1 MSNKTLIKQVDF
13 KRISDAK
20 MVALLSWVCTFIY
33 FMSYMT
39 RLNYAAVVAEISNST
54 QIAKELLA
62 FPVTG
67 LFITYGI
74 GQLISGWLGDRIP
87 PKWLMFFG
95 LGLSTCMN
103 LLLPMNTNVV
113 YMTVVWCINGFG
125 QALMWPPMVKI
136 LSGYLSAD
144 NYVKA
149 TFTVILGSTSGT
161 IGVYLVAAAC
171 TYFLTWQSLFYICA
185 AFGILGMVLCIT
197 GITKVEKYAHK
208 HGEAVD
214 GPVLLNG
221 EKTTAPT
228 ATVKITGGIAAM
240 IVVIMVAIVLQ
251 GSLRDGVTTWMPTY
265 IKETFNLGSGAS
277 ILSGVILP
285 LFTFVCVA
293 VVKAIF
299 PRFIRNE
306 VTFAGIIFAIGA
318 VSAVIL
324 SIFPTTT
331 PVVSIGCSALLVAC
345 MHGVNQMLICIV
357 PGHFKKTGKIST
369 ISGLLNFAT
378 YVGAALSTYVFASL
392 ADGDNWRPV
401 IILWVFIAAAG
412 AAICFGL
419 TKVWKK
425 FTEIK

>member
-1 MSNKTLIKQVDF
+1 MSNKILTKQMNF
-13 KRISDAK
+13 KRINDPK
-20 MVALLSWVCTFIY
+20 MVALLAWVCTFIY

-39 RLNYAAVVAEISNST
+39 RLNYAAVIPEISSDT
-54 QIAKELLA
+54 GIAKNLLA

-74 GQLISGWLGDRIP
+74 GQLISGWLGDRIQ

-103 LLLPMNTNVV
+103 LLLPLNQNVV

-125 QALMWPPMVKI
+125 QALMWPPMVKV
-136 LSGYLSAD
+136 LSGYLSSE

-149 TFTVILGSTSGT
+149 AFTVILGSTSGT

-171 TYFLTWQSLFYICA
+171 TYFLTWQSLFYICS
-185 AFGILGMVLCIT
+185 AFGLLGMVICVT
-197 GITKVEKYAHK
+197 GITKVERFADKY
-208 HGEAVD
+208 GEAVD

-221 EKTTAPT
+221 EKVEAPK
-228 ATVKITGGIAAM
+228 ATVKITSAIAIM
-240 IVVIMVAIVLQ
+240 IAVIMLAIVLQ

-265 IKETFNLGSGAS
+265 IKETFNLGSGSA

-285 LFTFVCVA
+285 LFTLVCVA
-293 VVKAIF
+293 TVKAIF
-299 PRFIRNE
+299 PRFIKNE
-306 VTFAGIIFAIGA
+306 LTFAGIIFATGA
-318 VSAVIL
+318 VAAVIL

-331 PVVSIGCSALLVAC
+331 PVISIGCSALLVAC
-345 MHGVNQMLICIV
+345 MHGVNQMLICLV

-412 AAICFGL
+412 SLICFGL
-419 TKVWKK
+419 VKAWKR
-425 FTEIK
+425 FTELK